1 MDAACK
7 NHIIMKIQEFKIRTI
22 NKLNSLIDQWFDNGV
37 QDGII
42 NGVLKTLIRN
52 NKDKYDQ
59 MLNLFVDD
67 KGDVDLSLLHQQL
80 DKTITND
87 IELELRDIA
96 NKLGIPIYLIPNKIL
111 YLTKNDVLEILK

>member
-1 MDAACK
+1 
-7 NHIIMKIQEFKIRTI
+7 MKIQEFKIRTI

-42 NGVLKTLIRN
+42 NGVLKTLIKN

-59 MLNLFVDD
+59 MLNLFIDD

-111 YLTKNDVLEILK
+111 YLTKNDILDILK